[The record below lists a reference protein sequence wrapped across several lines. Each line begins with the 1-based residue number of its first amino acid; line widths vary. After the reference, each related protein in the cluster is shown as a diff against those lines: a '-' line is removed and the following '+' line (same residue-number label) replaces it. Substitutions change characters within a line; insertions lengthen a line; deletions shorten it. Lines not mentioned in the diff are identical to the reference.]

1 MQVHGG
7 NIYAA
12 SRDLGRPVDAMLD
25 FSASINPLGMAPGA
39 VRAVQGC
46 LGLAT
51 HYPDPDCH
59 DLKQAISRVL
69 GIAPE
74 CVGIG
79 NGSTELIF
87 LLPQALALRRALVP
101 GPTFS
106 EYAAAIRAVGGE
118 VSLLLASPEEEFRL
132 WSSQLAAALQRSYDC
147 VWLCNPN
154 NPTGQLWTKAQ
165 VLELWELARRVGAS
179 LIVDEAFIDYC
190 EADSVVYEAPS
201 RSGLLV
207 LRSFTKFYGMPGLRV
222 GYLVA
227 EPAVIRRVEDV
238 RLPWSVNSVA
248 QAAAQASLDE
258 TDYAVHSRRL
268 VAEERPRLAAALV
281 DLGVTP
287 CPSSANFL
295 LVRLP
300 SFLASAAVA
309 AATQRQGVLIRDCES
324 FEGMGQQWIR
334 VAVRTAAEHERLVQA
349 LKNALALAR
358 V

>member
-1 MQVHGG
+1 MEVHGG

-12 SRDLGRPVDAMLD
+12 SRDLRCQPASMLD

-39 VRAVQGC
+39 VQVVQAS
-46 LGLAT
+46 LELAT
-51 HYPDPDCH
+51 HYPDPDCYE
-59 DLKQAISRVL
+59 LKQAL
-69 GIAPE
+69 GRFHGIDPE
-74 CVGIG
+74 CVCIG

-87 LLPQALALRRALVP
+87 LLPKTLALRRALIP

-106 EYAAAIRAVGGE
+106 EYAAAMRAVGGE
-118 VSLLLASPEEEFRL
+118 VSMLLAPPEEEFRIRL
-132 WSSQLAAALQRSYDC
+132 SQVAAALQRSLDC

-165 VLELWELARRVGAS
+165 VLELWKKARRVGAS

-190 EADSVVYEAPS
+190 EADSVVSEATS
-201 RSGLLV
+201 RAGLLV

-227 EPAVIRRVEDV
+227 EPTVIRRIEAM
-238 RLPWSVNSVA
+238 RLPWSVNNLAQVA
-248 QAAAQASLDE
+248 AIASLNE
-258 TDYAVHSRRL
+258 TSYAVRSRQL
-268 VAEERPRLAAALV
+268 IIEERPRLAAALAGQGWV
-281 DLGVTP
+281 P

-300 SFLASAAVA
+300 SFLKSAAVA
-309 AATQRQGVLIRDCES
+309 AATRRQGVLIRDCES

-349 LKNALALAR
+349 LKNALALAS

>member
-1 MQVHGG
+1 MDGHGG

-12 SRDLGRPVDAMLD
+12 SRDLGCPPPSMLD

-39 VRAVQGC
+39 VLAIQES
-46 LGLAT
+46 LGLST
-51 HYPDPDCH
+51 HYPDPDCYE
-59 DLKQAISRVL
+59 LKQAL
-69 GIAPE
+69 GRFHGIDPE
-74 CVGIG
+74 CVCIG

-87 LLPQALALRRALVP
+87 LLPKALALRRALIP
-101 GPTFS
+101 EPTFS
-106 EYAAAIRAVGGE
+106 EYAAAMRAVGGGA
-118 VSLLLASPEEEFRL
+118 SLLLAPPEEEFRL
-132 WSSQLAAALQRSYDC
+132 SRSQLSAALGRSHDC

-154 NPTGQLWTKAQ
+154 NPTGQLWTKDQ
-165 VLELWELARRVGAS
+165 VMELWEQARCLGVS

-190 EADSVVYEAPS
+190 EADSVVSEATS
-201 RSGLLV
+201 RPGLLV

-227 EPAVIRRVEDV
+227 DPAVIRRVEAM

-248 QAAAQASLDE
+248 QVAATASLDE
-258 TDYAVHSRRL
+258 TAYAVRSRRL
-268 VAEERPRLAAALV
+268 VGEERPRLVTALV
-281 DLGVTP
+281 GLGLSP
-287 CPSSANFL
+287 RPSSANFL

-300 SFLASAAVA
+300 SFLTSGAVVA
-309 AATQRQGVLIRDCES
+309 ATRRQGVLIRDCES

-349 LKNALALAR
+349 LKNALALAG